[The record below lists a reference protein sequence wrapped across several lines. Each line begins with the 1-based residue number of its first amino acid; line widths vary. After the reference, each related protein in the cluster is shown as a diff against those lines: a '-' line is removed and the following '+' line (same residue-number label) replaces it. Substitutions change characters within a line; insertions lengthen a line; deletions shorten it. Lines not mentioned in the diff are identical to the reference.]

1 MNQLISKLKLTGI
14 PRYLASRAYMR
25 AIARTGPAAKTIRGR
40 QVSLN
45 LADAEQRYM
54 YRDCIREP
62 ENAIIYMAMA
72 KHGLADTF
80 IDIGANCG
88 HVALSIIDCYSSI
101 LLYEPN
107 PVLASLLREI
117 FYCSNNVQ
125 IKEKA
130 IVGSSAVS
138 EVKLFV
144 PFNSSG
150 LATVVGTHLN
160 NSSSAQ
166 EYSVAA
172 TTLSAEFGDKSL
184 ANAYIKIDVEGQE
197 YDILSSSQEL
207 FNLHRPI
214 VGFEALTTELLAKC
228 ASIFENCHFY
238 CSRFDFLEP
247 GGSLVKSPY
256 GLLKA
261 LVFGG
266 SIDVLKVDPGSAGSL
281 SNFSQVYAVPNE
293 KRQCFENAIQD
304 SFAKCSPLNLASMED
319 ISALAWKA

>member
-1 MNQLISKLKLTGI
+1 MNQPISKLKLTGI

-25 AIARTGPAAKTIRGR
+25 AIARFGSAGKTIRGR

-62 ENAIIYMAMA
+62 ENVIIYMAMA
-72 KHGLADTF
+72 NHGLASTF

-107 PVLASLLREI
+107 PVLASLLREV
-117 FYCSNNVQ
+117 FHGSNKVK

-160 NSSSAQ
+160 DSSSAQ

-172 TTLSAEFGDKSL
+172 TTLSAEFGDTSL

-207 FNLHRPI
+207 FKLHRPI
-214 VGFEALTTELLAKC
+214 VGFEALSTELLAKC
-228 ASIFENCHFY
+228 AVIFDNCSFY

-256 GLLKA
+256 GILKA

-266 SIDVLKVDPGSAGSL
+266 SIDVLQVDPCSAGSL

-293 KRQCFENAIQD
+293 KRQSFENAIQD
-304 SFAKCSPLNLASMED
+304 TFAKCSPLSLSSMD
-319 ISALAWKA
+319 NILTSAWKA

>member
-14 PRYLASRAYMR
+14 LRYLASRAYMR
-25 AIARTGPAAKTIRGR
+25 TIPRTGSAPKFIRGR
-40 QVSLN
+40 QVSLD

-62 ENAIIYMAMA
+62 ENTIIYMAMA
-72 KHGLADTF
+72 KYGLANTF

-88 HVALSIIDCYSSI
+88 HVALSIIDYYSSI

-107 PVLASLLREI
+107 PVLASLLRKM
-117 FYCSNNVQ
+117 FHGSMNVQ
-125 IKEKA
+125 VNEKA
-130 IVGSSAVS
+130 IVGSSAIS

-160 NSSSAQ
+160 DSSSAQ
-166 EYSVAA
+166 EYSVAG
-172 TTLSAEFGDKSL
+172 TTLSAEFGSRSL

-207 FNLHRPI
+207 FRLHRPI
-214 VGFEALTTELLAKC
+214 VGFEALSSELLAKC
-228 ASIFENCHFY
+228 ASLFENCYFY

-247 GGSLVKSPY
+247 GGSLVRSPY

-261 LVFGG
+261 FVFGG
-266 SIDVLKVDPGSAGSL
+266 SIEVLQVDPYTVVSL
-281 SNFSQVYAVPNE
+281 SNFSQVYAVPYE
-293 KRQCFENAIQD
+293 KRERFEAAVQNF
-304 SFAKCSPLNLASMED
+304 FATHSPLDLTSVDD
-319 ISALAWKA
+319 ILT